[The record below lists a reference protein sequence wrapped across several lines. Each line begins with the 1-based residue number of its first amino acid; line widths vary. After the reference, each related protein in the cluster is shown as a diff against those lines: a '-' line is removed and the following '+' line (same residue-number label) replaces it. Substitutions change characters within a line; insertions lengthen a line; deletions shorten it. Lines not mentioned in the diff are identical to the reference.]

1 MKGSRRCRPQAEQQ
15 RSQQQHFHRFS
26 ATAIDFIAISA
37 NQSRNKSQCLLRRGG
52 LQVVVASLDDQEVVT
67 LMKARLVVDAAFASV
82 VDQHWDVIAVPGG
95 IPGAM
100 NLAESTPLRERLQR
114 QHLRGG
120 VVAGICLAPALVL
133 KPAGVLEAMETVTGN
148 PLPIRTLQQ
157 SWPADQFTK
166 LLGSNFDPTA
176 RVISDQQQR
185 IVLSQT
191 PGTAIEFAIAIV
203 RMLCGEDVALAIEN

>member
-1 MKGSRRCRPQAEQQ
+1 MEPMQ
-15 RSQQQHFHRFS
+15 
-26 ATAIDFIAISA
+26 TALIPVAQGNEDIEVIALIDV
-37 NQSRNKSQCLLRRGG
+37 LRRGG

-67 LMKARLVVDAAFASV
+67 LMKGTRLVVDAAFQSV
-82 VDQHWDVIAVPGG
+82 IDQPWDVIAVPGG

-100 NLAESTPLRERLQR
+100 NLAESSPLRDRLQR
-114 QHLRGG
+114 QHLSGG
-120 VVAGICLAPALVL
+120 VVAAICLAPALVL

-148 PLPIRTLQQ
+148 PLAIRTPQQ

-203 RMLCGEDVALAIEN
+203 RMLCGEDVALAIENYFLVR

>member
-1 MKGSRRCRPQAEQQ
+1 MEPTQ
-15 RSQQQHFHRFS
+15 
-26 ATAIDFIAISA
+26 TALIPVAQGNEDLEVIALIDV
-37 NQSRNKSQCLLRRGG
+37 LRRGG

-67 LMKARLVVDAAFASV
+67 LMKGTRLVVDAAFPSV
-82 VDQHWDVIAVPGG
+82 VDQPWDVIAVPGG
-95 IPGAM
+95 IPGAI
-100 NLAESTPLRERLQR
+100 NLAESSPLRERLQR
-114 QHLRGG
+114 QHLSGG

-148 PLPIRTLQQ
+148 PLAIRTSQQ
-157 SWPADQFTK
+157 SWPADHFTK
-166 LLGSNFDPTA
+166 LLGSNFDPKA

-203 RMLCGEDVALAIEN
+203 RMLRGDDAALAVENYFLVR

>member
-1 MKGSRRCRPQAEQQ
+1 MEPTQ
-15 RSQQQHFHRFS
+15 
-26 ATAIDFIAISA
+26 TALIPVAQGNEDLEVIALIDV
-37 NQSRNKSQCLLRRGG
+37 LRRGG
-52 LQVVVASLDDQEVVT
+52 LQVVVASFDDQEVVT
-67 LMKARLVVDAAFASV
+67 LMKGTRLVVDAAFASV

-100 NLAESTPLRERLQR
+100 NLAESSLLRERLQR
-114 QHLRGG
+114 QHLSGG
-120 VVAGICLAPALVL
+120 VIAGICLAPALVL

-148 PLPIRTLQQ
+148 PLAIRTPQQ

-203 RMLCGEDVALAIEN
+203 RMLCGEDTALAIENYFLVR

>member
-1 MKGSRRCRPQAEQQ
+1 MEPTQ
-15 RSQQQHFHRFS
+15 
-26 ATAIDFIAISA
+26 TALIPVAQGNEDLEVIALIDV
-37 NQSRNKSQCLLRRGG
+37 LRRGG

-67 LMKARLVVDAAFASV
+67 LMKGTRLVVDAAFASV

-100 NLAESTPLRERLQR
+100 NLAESSLLRERLQR
-114 QHLRGG
+114 QHLSGG

-148 PLPIRTLQQ
+148 PLAIRTPQQ
-157 SWPADQFTK
+157 SWPADHFTN
-166 LLGSNFDPTA
+166 LLGSNFDPKA
-176 RVISDQQQR
+176 RVISYQQQR

-203 RMLCGEDVALAIEN
+203 RMLRGEDAAQAIENYFLVR

>member
-1 MKGSRRCRPQAEQQ
+1 MEPTQ
-15 RSQQQHFHRFS
+15 
-26 ATAIDFIAISA
+26 TALIPVAQGNEDLEVIALIDV
-37 NQSRNKSQCLLRRGG
+37 LRRGG
-52 LQVVVASLDDQEVVT
+52 LQVVVASLDDQEAVT
-67 LMKARLVVDAAFASV
+67 LMKGTRLVVDAAFPSV
-82 VDQHWDVIAVPGG
+82 MDQHWDVIAVPGG

-100 NLAESTPLRERLQR
+100 NLSESSLLRERLKR
-114 QHLRGG
+114 QQLSGG

-133 KPAGVLEAMETVTGN
+133 KPAGVLESMERVTGN
-148 PLPIRTLQQ
+148 PLAIRTPQQ

-203 RMLCGEDVALAIEN
+203 RMLCGEDVALAIENYFLVR

>member
-1 MKGSRRCRPQAEQQ
+1 MEPMQ
-15 RSQQQHFHRFS
+15 
-26 ATAIDFIAISA
+26 TALIPVAQGNEDIEVIALIDV
-37 NQSRNKSQCLLRRGG
+37 LRRGG

-67 LMKARLVVDAAFASV
+67 LMKGTRLVVDAAFQSV
-82 VDQHWDVIAVPGG
+82 IDQPWDVIAVPGG

-100 NLAESTPLRERLQR
+100 NLAVSSPLRERLQR
-114 QHLRGG
+114 QHLSGG
-120 VVAGICLAPALVL
+120 VVAAICLAPALVL

-148 PLPIRTLQQ
+148 PLAIRTPQQ
-157 SWPADQFTK
+157 SWPADHFTK
-166 LLGSNFDPTA
+166 LLGSNFDPNA

-203 RMLCGEDVALAIEN
+203 RMLCGDDAALAIENYFLVR

>member
-1 MKGSRRCRPQAEQQ
+1 MESTQ
-15 RSQQQHFHRFS
+15 
-26 ATAIDFIAISA
+26 TALIPVAQGNEDIEVIALIDV
-37 NQSRNKSQCLLRRGG
+37 LRRGG

-67 LMKARLVVDAAFASV
+67 LMKGTRLVVDAALQSV
-82 VDQHWDVIAVPGG
+82 LDQPWDVIAVPGG
-95 IPGAM
+95 IPGAI
-100 NLAESTPLRERLQR
+100 NLAESSPLRERLQR
-114 QHLRGG
+114 QHLSGG

-148 PLPIRTLQQ
+148 PLAIRTSQQ
-157 SWPADQFTK
+157 SWPADHFTK
-166 LLGSNFDPTA
+166 LLGSNFDPKA

-203 RMLCGEDVALAIEN
+203 RMLCGDDAALAVENYFLVR

>member
-1 MKGSRRCRPQAEQQ
+1 MEPMQ
-15 RSQQQHFHRFS
+15 
-26 ATAIDFIAISA
+26 TALIPVAQGNEDIEVIALIDV
-37 NQSRNKSQCLLRRGG
+37 LRRGG

-67 LMKARLVVDAAFASV
+67 LMKGTRLVVDADFQSV
-82 VDQHWDVIAVPGG
+82 IDQPWDVIAVPGG

-100 NLAESTPLRERLQR
+100 NLAESSRLRERLQR
-114 QHLRGG
+114 QHLSGG
-120 VVAGICLAPALVL
+120 VVAAICLAPALVL

-148 PLPIRTLQQ
+148 PLAIRTPQQ

-203 RMLCGEDVALAIEN
+203 RMLCGEDVALAIENYFLVR

>member
-1 MKGSRRCRPQAEQQ
+1 MEPTQ
-15 RSQQQHFHRFS
+15 
-26 ATAIDFIAISA
+26 TALIPVAQGNEDLEVIALIDV
-37 NQSRNKSQCLLRRGG
+37 LRRGG

-67 LMKARLVVDAAFASV
+67 LMKGTRLVVDAAFASV

-100 NLAESTPLRERLQR
+100 NLAESSLLRERLQR
-114 QHLRGG
+114 QHLSGG
-120 VVAGICLAPALVL
+120 VIAGICLAPALVL

-148 PLPIRTLQQ
+148 PLAIRTPQQ

-203 RMLCGEDVALAIEN
+203 RMLCGEEPANAIENYFLVR

>member
-1 MKGSRRCRPQAEQQ
+1 MEPTQ
-15 RSQQQHFHRFS
+15 
-26 ATAIDFIAISA
+26 TALIPVAQGNEDIEVIALIDV
-37 NQSRNKSQCLLRRGG
+37 LRRGG

-67 LMKARLVVDAAFASV
+67 LMKGTRLVVDAALQSV
-82 VDQHWDVIAVPGG
+82 LDQPWDVIAVPGG
-95 IPGAM
+95 IPGAI
-100 NLAESTPLRERLQR
+100 NLAESSPLRERLQH
-114 QHLRGG
+114 QHLSGG

-148 PLPIRTLQQ
+148 PLAIRTPQQ

-203 RMLCGEDVALAIEN
+203 RMLCGEDSALAIENYFLVR

>member
-1 MKGSRRCRPQAEQQ
+1 MEPMQ
-15 RSQQQHFHRFS
+15 
-26 ATAIDFIAISA
+26 TALIPVAQGNEDIEVIALIDV
-37 NQSRNKSQCLLRRGG
+37 LRRGG
-52 LQVVVASLDDQEVVT
+52 LQVVVASLDDQEMVT
-67 LMKARLVVDAAFASV
+67 LMKGTRLVVDAALQSV
-82 VDQHWDVIAVPGG
+82 LDQPWDVIAVPGG
-95 IPGAM
+95 IPGAI
-100 NLAESTPLRERLQR
+100 NLAESSPLRERLQR
-114 QHLRGG
+114 QHLSGG

-148 PLPIRTLQQ
+148 PLAIRTPQQ

-166 LLGSNFDPTA
+166 LLGSNFDPKA

-203 RMLCGEDVALAIEN
+203 RMLRGEDAAQAIENYFLVR

>member
-1 MKGSRRCRPQAEQQ
+1 MQ
-15 RSQQQHFHRFS
+15 
-26 ATAIDFIAISA
+26 TALIPVAQGNEDIEVIALIDV
-37 NQSRNKSQCLLRRGG
+37 LRRGG

-67 LMKARLVVDAAFASV
+67 LMKGTRLVVDAALQSV
-82 VDQHWDVIAVPGG
+82 LDQPWDVIAVPGG

-100 NLAESTPLRERLQR
+100 NLAESSPLCERLQR
-114 QHLRGG
+114 QHLSGG
-120 VVAGICLAPALVL
+120 VVAAICLAPALVL

-148 PLPIRTLQQ
+148 PLAIRTPQQ
-157 SWPADQFTK
+157 SWPANQFTK

-203 RMLCGEDVALAIEN
+203 RMLCGDDAALAIENYFLIR

>member
-1 MKGSRRCRPQAEQQ
+1 MQ
-15 RSQQQHFHRFS
+15 
-26 ATAIDFIAISA
+26 TALIPVAPGNEDIEVIALIDV
-37 NQSRNKSQCLLRRGG
+37 LRRGG

-67 LMKARLVVDAAFASV
+67 LMKGTRLVVDAASQSV
-82 VDQHWDVIAVPGG
+82 IDQPWDVIAVPGG

-100 NLAESTPLRERLQR
+100 NLAESSPLRERLQR
-114 QHLRGG
+114 QHCSGG

-148 PLPIRTLQQ
+148 PLAIRTPQQ
-157 SWPADQFTK
+157 SWPADHFAK
-166 LLGSNFDPTA
+166 LLGSNFDPKV
-176 RVISDQQQR
+176 RVIIDQKQR

-203 RMLCGEDVALAIEN
+203 RMLCGEDAAVAIENYFLVR

>member
-1 MKGSRRCRPQAEQQ
+1 MEPTQ
-15 RSQQQHFHRFS
+15 
-26 ATAIDFIAISA
+26 TALIPVAQGNEDIEVIVLIDV
-37 NQSRNKSQCLLRRGG
+37 LRRGG
-52 LQVVVASLDDQEVVT
+52 LKVVVASLDDQEVVT
-67 LMKARLVVDAAFASV
+67 LMKGTRLVVDAAFQSV
-82 VDQHWDVIAVPGG
+82 IDQPWDVIAIPGG

-100 NLAESTPLRERLQR
+100 NLEESSPLRERLQR
-114 QHLRGG
+114 QHLSGG
-120 VVAGICLAPALVL
+120 VIAGICLAPALVL
-133 KPAGVLEAMETVTGN
+133 KPAGVLESMERVTGN
-148 PLPIRTLQQ
+148 PLAIRTPQQ

-203 RMLCGEDVALAIEN
+203 RMLCGEDTALAIENHFLVR

>member
-1 MKGSRRCRPQAEQQ
+1 MEPTQ
-15 RSQQQHFHRFS
+15 
-26 ATAIDFIAISA
+26 TALIPVAHGNEDLEVIALIDV
-37 NQSRNKSQCLLRRGG
+37 LRRGG

-67 LMKARLVVDAAFASV
+67 LMKGTRLVVDAAFPSV

-100 NLAESTPLRERLQR
+100 NLAESSLLRERLQR
-114 QHLRGG
+114 QHLSGG
-120 VVAGICLAPALVL
+120 VIAGICLAPALVL

-148 PLPIRTLQQ
+148 PLAIRTPQQ

-203 RMLCGEDVALAIEN
+203 RMLCGEDTALAIEIYFLVR

>member
-1 MKGSRRCRPQAEQQ
+1 MESTQ
-15 RSQQQHFHRFS
+15 
-26 ATAIDFIAISA
+26 TALIPLAQGNEDIEVIALIDV
-37 NQSRNKSQCLLRRGG
+37 LRRGG

-67 LMKARLVVDAAFASV
+67 LMKGTRLVVDAALQSV
-82 VDQHWDVIAVPGG
+82 LDQPWDVIAVPGG

-100 NLAESTPLRERLQR
+100 NLAESSPLRERLQR
-114 QHLRGG
+114 QHLSGG
-120 VVAGICLAPALVL
+120 VVAAICLAPALVL

-148 PLPIRTLQQ
+148 PLAIRTPQQ
-157 SWPADQFTK
+157 SWPADHFTNQ
-166 LLGSNFDPTA
+166 LGSNFDPKA

-203 RMLCGEDVALAIEN
+203 RMLRGEDAALAIENYFLVR

>member
-1 MKGSRRCRPQAEQQ
+1 MQ
-15 RSQQQHFHRFS
+15 
-26 ATAIDFIAISA
+26 TALIPVAQGNEDIEVIALIDV
-37 NQSRNKSQCLLRRGG
+37 LRRGG

-67 LMKARLVVDAAFASV
+67 LMKGTRLVVDAALQSV
-82 VDQHWDVIAVPGG
+82 LDQPWDVIAVPGG

-100 NLAESTPLRERLQR
+100 NLAESSPLRERLQR
-114 QHLRGG
+114 QHLSGG
-120 VVAGICLAPALVL
+120 VVAAICLAPALVL

-148 PLPIRTLQQ
+148 PLAIRTPQQ
-157 SWPADQFTK
+157 SWPADHFNK

-203 RMLCGEDVALAIEN
+203 RMLCGDDAALAIENYFLVR

>member
-1 MKGSRRCRPQAEQQ
+1 MEPMQ
-15 RSQQQHFHRFS
+15 
-26 ATAIDFIAISA
+26 TALIPVAQGNEDIEVIALIDV
-37 NQSRNKSQCLLRRGG
+37 LRRGG

-67 LMKARLVVDAAFASV
+67 LMKGTCLVVDAALQSV
-82 VDQHWDVIAVPGG
+82 LDQPWDVIAVPGG

-100 NLAESTPLRERLQR
+100 NLAESSPLRERLQR
-114 QHLRGG
+114 QHLSGG
-120 VVAGICLAPALVL
+120 VVAAICLAPALVL

-148 PLPIRTLQQ
+148 PLAIRTPHQ

-203 RMLCGEDVALAIEN
+203 RMLCGDDAALAIENYFLVR

>member
-1 MKGSRRCRPQAEQQ
+1 MEPMQ
-15 RSQQQHFHRFS
+15 
-26 ATAIDFIAISA
+26 TALIPVAQGNEDIEVIALIDV
-37 NQSRNKSQCLLRRGG
+37 LRRGG

-67 LMKARLVVDAAFASV
+67 LMKGTRLVVDAALQSV
-82 VDQHWDVIAVPGG
+82 LDQPWDVIAVPGG

-100 NLAESTPLRERLQR
+100 NLAESSLLRERLQR
-114 QHLRGG
+114 QHLSGG

-148 PLPIRTLQQ
+148 PLAIRTPQQ

-166 LLGSNFDPTA
+166 LLGSNFDPKA

-203 RMLCGEDVALAIEN
+203 RMLCGDDTALAIENYFLVR

>member
-1 MKGSRRCRPQAEQQ
+1 MESTQ
-15 RSQQQHFHRFS
+15 
-26 ATAIDFIAISA
+26 TALIPVAQGNEDIEVIALIDV
-37 NQSRNKSQCLLRRGG
+37 LRRGG
-52 LQVVVASLDDQEVVT
+52 LQVVVASLDEQEVVT
-67 LMKARLVVDAAFASV
+67 LMKGTRLVVDAALQSV
-82 VDQHWDVIAVPGG
+82 IDQPWDVIAVPGG

-100 NLAESTPLRERLQR
+100 NLADSSPLRERLQR
-114 QHLRGG
+114 QHLSGG

-148 PLPIRTLQQ
+148 PLAIRTSQQ
-157 SWPADQFTK
+157 SWPADQFTS
-166 LLGSNFDPTA
+166 LLGSNFDPKA

-203 RMLCGEDVALAIEN
+203 RMLCGEDAALAIENYFLVR

>member
-1 MKGSRRCRPQAEQQ
+1 MEPTQ
-15 RSQQQHFHRFS
+15 
-26 ATAIDFIAISA
+26 TALIPVAQGNEDLEVIALIDV
-37 NQSRNKSQCLLRRGG
+37 LRRGG

-67 LMKARLVVDAAFASV
+67 LMKGTRLVVDAAFASV
-82 VDQHWDVIAVPGG
+82 VDQPWDVIAVPGG

-100 NLAESTPLRERLQR
+100 NLAESSLLRERLQR
-114 QHLRGG
+114 QHLSGG

-148 PLPIRTLQQ
+148 PLAIRTPQQ
-157 SWPADQFTK
+157 SWPADHFTN
-166 LLGSNFDPTA
+166 LLGSNFDPKA
-176 RVISDQQQR
+176 RVISYQQQR

-203 RMLCGEDVALAIEN
+203 RMLRGEDAAQAIENYFLVR

>member
-1 MKGSRRCRPQAEQQ
+1 MQ
-15 RSQQQHFHRFS
+15 
-26 ATAIDFIAISA
+26 TALIPVAQGNEDIEVIALIDV
-37 NQSRNKSQCLLRRGG
+37 LRRGG

-67 LMKARLVVDAAFASV
+67 LMKGTRLVVDAAFQSV
-82 VDQHWDVIAVPGG
+82 IDQPWDVIAVPGG

-100 NLAESTPLRERLQR
+100 NLAESSPLRERLQR
-114 QHLRGG
+114 QHLSGG
-120 VVAGICLAPALVL
+120 VVAAICLAPALVL

-148 PLPIRTLQQ
+148 PLAIRTSQQ
-157 SWPADQFTK
+157 SWPADHFTK
-166 LLGSNFDPTA
+166 LLGSNFDPKA

-203 RMLCGEDVALAIEN
+203 RMLWGDDAALAIENYFLVR

>member
-1 MKGSRRCRPQAEQQ
+1 MEPTQ
-15 RSQQQHFHRFS
+15 
-26 ATAIDFIAISA
+26 TALIPVAHGNEDLEVIALIDV
-37 NQSRNKSQCLLRRGG
+37 LRRGG

-67 LMKARLVVDAAFASV
+67 LMKGTRLVVDAAFPSV
-82 VDQHWDVIAVPGG
+82 VDQHWDVIAAPGG
-95 IPGAM
+95 ITGAM
-100 NLAESTPLRERLQR
+100 NLAESSLLRERLQR
-114 QHLRGG
+114 QHLSGG

-148 PLPIRTLQQ
+148 PLAIRTPQQ

-203 RMLCGEDVALAIEN
+203 RMLCGEDTALAIENYFLVR

>member
-1 MKGSRRCRPQAEQQ
+1 MEPTQ
-15 RSQQQHFHRFS
+15 
-26 ATAIDFIAISA
+26 TALIPVAQGNEDIEVIALIDV
-37 NQSRNKSQCLLRRGG
+37 LRRGG

-67 LMKARLVVDAAFASV
+67 LMKGTRLVVDAAFESV
-82 VDQHWDVIAVPGG
+82 IDQPWDVIAVPGG
-95 IPGAM
+95 IPGAI
-100 NLAESTPLRERLQR
+100 NLAESSPLRERLQR
-114 QHLRGG
+114 QHLSGG
-120 VVAGICLAPALVL
+120 VVAAICLAPALVL

-148 PLPIRTLQQ
+148 PLAIGTPQQ
-157 SWPADQFTK
+157 SWPANQFTK

-203 RMLCGEDVALAIEN
+203 RMLCGEDAALAIENYFLVR